1 MLVSF
6 AQHIYILLE
15 SDHEKKLGY
24 LNGQNVIIWRD
35 TGPKGHIIFL
45 SFGQTLVHNFWS
57 STNNTSLMSEE
68 IKIGTTLMISENTN
82 NASSKKFI
90 LVNQNKPL
98 PIF

>member
-1 MLVSF
+1 MMSVFSF
-6 AQHIYILLE
+6 LKVNTDFFLLE
-15 SDHEKKLGY
+15 FVKS
-24 LNGQNVIIWRD
+24 V

-45 SFGQTLVHNFWS
+45 SFGQTLVHNCWS

-68 IKIGTTLMISENTN
+68 IKISTTLMISENTN

-98 PIF
+98 PIFE